1 MKACRIA
8 FGPWGPRISKVYGAQ
23 LPRVQS
29 SLSDTLIKEN
39 TETNLAQKPLYG
51 INFTTGPYLGLVL
64 GYDKRFCIPTS
75 LLVHYY
81 SNLLAVFPQFL

>member
-39 TETNLAQKPLYG
+39 TETNLVLKPLYDIDSMITGNLARYRLHG
-51 INFTTGPYLGLVL
+51 IIYTPGPYLGLV
-64 GYDKRFCIPTS
+64 
-75 LLVHYY
+75 
-81 SNLLAVFPQFL
+81 